1 MDCGHHRQDDD
12 DLFAWQFSRKRLLL
26 HREGSIDSQSF
37 SQWRA
42 GGMKEILK
50 VVFLLVV
57 AIASMAAETHPIL
70 PIGSPA
76 PDFALRGT
84 DGNVHRLSDYAASPI
99 LVVVFT
105 CNHCPIAQMYE
116 KRIERLAAD
125 YKDREVALVA
135 IQPNDP
141 KALRIDELDSSD
153 ISDSLDEMKIRVSYK
168 HLTYPYLYDGDT
180 QQVARAYGPQ
190 ATPHVFIFD
199 EQRRLRYEGRIDD
212 SYRTELVKTQDARN
226 AIDALLAYREVPVTH
241 TGAMGCSTKWSE
253 KSADRIA
260 TLHKIEEQPV
270 TVDLVSKSDLAK
282 LRTNPSHQMMLVDFW
297 ATWCGSCIAE
307 FADIQ
312 DTFRM
317 YSDRDLS
324 LVTVSVNM
332 PDEQASVLRFLQKK
346 HATSR
351 NLLFSS
357 ADTVGLQQAFDPSWD
372 SAVPYTILL
381 SGDGRVLYKQMG
393 SVDIL
398 ELRRTILANVA
409 SEYAGFNE
417 YWKGN

>member
-1 MDCGHHRQDDD
+1 
-12 DLFAWQFSRKRLLL
+12 
-26 HREGSIDSQSF
+26 
-37 SQWRA
+37 
-42 GGMKEILK
+42 MKEMLR
-50 VVFLLVV
+50 VAFLLIVTV
-57 AIASMAAETHPIL
+57 ASMAAETHPIL
-70 PIGSPA
+70 TIGSAA
-76 PDFALRGT
+76 PDFALPGT
-84 DGNVHRLSDYAASPI
+84 DGNIHRLSDYSASPI

-116 KRIERLAAD
+116 QRIERLAAD
-125 YKDREVALVA
+125 YKERGVALVA

-141 KALRIDELDSSD
+141 NALRIDELDSSD
-153 ISDSLDEMKIRVSYK
+153 TSDSLDEMKIRVSYK

-199 EQRRLRYEGRIDD
+199 EHRSLRYEGRIDD
-212 SYRTELVKTQDARN
+212 SYRIELVKTQDARN
-226 AIDALLAYREVPVTH
+226 AIDALLAHREVPVTH

-270 TVDLVSKSDLAK
+270 TVDLVSKTDLAK
-282 LRTNPSHQMMLVDFW
+282 LRTNPSHQMMLIDFW

-357 ADTVGLQQAFDPSWD
+357 TDTVGLQQAFDPAWD

-381 SGDGRVLYKQMG
+381 SADGKVLYKQLG

-409 SEYAGFNE
+409 AEYAGFNE

>member
-1 MDCGHHRQDDD
+1 
-12 DLFAWQFSRKRLLL
+12 
-26 HREGSIDSQSF
+26 
-37 SQWRA
+37 
-42 GGMKEILK
+42 MKAMLK
-50 VVFLLVV
+50 VSFLFIVSV
-57 AIASMAAETHPIL
+57 ASMAAETHPIL
-70 PIGSPA
+70 PIGSAA
-76 PDFALRGT
+76 PDFALPGT
-84 DGNVHRLSDYAASPI
+84 DGNIHRLSDYAASPI
-99 LVVVFT
+99 LAVVFT

-116 KRIERLAAD
+116 QRIERLAAD
-125 YKDREVALVA
+125 YKERGVALVA

-153 ISDSLDEMKIRVSYK
+153 VSDSLDEMKIRVGYK
-168 HLTYPYLYDGDT
+168 HLTYTYLYDGDT
-180 QQVARAYGPQ
+180 QRVARAYGPQ

-226 AIDALLAYREVPVTH
+226 AIDALLAHRDVPVAH

-253 KSADRIA
+253 KSADRMA
-260 TLHKIEEQPV
+260 TLQKIEDQPV
-270 TVDLVSKSDLAK
+270 TVDLVSKADLAK
-282 LRTNPSHQMMLVDFW
+282 LRSNPSHQMMLVDFW

-317 YSDRDLS
+317 YGDRDLS
-324 LVTVSVNM
+324 LVTISVNM
-332 PDEQASVLRFLQKK
+332 PDEQPSVLRFLQKK

-357 ADTVGLQQAFDPSWD
+357 TDTVGLQQAFDPAWD
-372 SAVPYTILL
+372 SAVPYTVLL

-393 SVDIL
+393 SVDML

-409 SEYAGFNE
+409 AEYVGFNE
-417 YWKGN
+417 YWKSN